1 MRFRAKRMDVIP
13 PSGTIDMFEKANQL
27 EQSGMKIIHLDL
39 GEPDFV
45 TPKNIRKAAIMALE
59 EGFTHYTTS
68 IGIRE
73 LREAIAGDLKT
84 RDVDIQPEKEIIV
97 TSGAKHAIMCA
108 MLATVNPG
116 DEVLVL
122 TPAWP
127 TYSVIIR
134 MAGGIPVGVP
144 TSETYSLNEE
154 GLKKSLSD
162 KSKLIV
168 VNSPNNP
175 TGGVLTKEEMKV
187 IADLATDKDL
197 LVLSDEIY
205 DKFVYDE
212 MTQVSMGSFPDL
224 MSRTIVVN
232 GFSKTYAM
240 TGWRLGY
247 AAAPKEV
254 IGNML
259 RIQQNSTTCPTSFA
273 QKAALA
279 SFREGE
285 YSVGR
290 MIEEYDRRRKIVV
303 SMINDIE
310 GISCLLP
317 KGAFYVF
324 PDISSL
330 GLDSKA
336 LAMEFLEEAGVSTI
350 PGSVFAWE
358 GHIRIS
364 YATSVENI
372 VEGVKRIKGVLEKAK
387 SL

>member
-1 MRFRAKRMDVIP
+1 MRFTAKRMDVIP
-13 PSGTIDMFEKANQL
+13 PSGTLDMFEKASEL
-27 EQSGMKIIHLDL
+27 ERSGKKIIHLDL
-39 GEPDFV
+39 GEPDFI
-45 TPKNIRKAAIMALE
+45 TPESIRKEAILALE
-59 EGFTHYTTS
+59 KGFTHYTTS

-73 LREAIAGDLKT
+73 LREAIAEDLKT

-97 TSGAKHAIMCA
+97 TSGGKHAIMCA
-108 MLATVNPG
+108 MLATINPG
-116 DEVLVL
+116 DEVLIL

-134 MAGGIPVGVP
+134 MAGGIPVEVP
-144 TSETYSLNEE
+144 TSGTYSLNEE
-154 GLKKSLSD
+154 TLKKSLSD
-162 KSKLIV
+162 KTKLIV

-175 TGGVLTKEEMKV
+175 TGGILTKEEMKA

-205 DKFVYDE
+205 DRFVYDGE
-212 MTQVSMGSFPDL
+212 KQVSMGSFSDL
-224 MSRTIVVN
+224 MSRTILIN

-247 AAAPKEV
+247 AAARKE
-254 IGNML
+254 IIANML

-290 MIEEYDRRRKIVV
+290 MIEEYDRRRKIAV

-310 GISCLLP
+310 GISCSLP

-330 GLDSKA
+330 GLDSKT
-336 LAMEFLEEAGVSTI
+336 LAMQFLEEAGVSTI

-364 YATSVENI
+364 YATSAENI
-372 VEGVKRIKGVLEKAK
+372 IEGFNRIKGMLEKLK
-387 SL
+387 S

>member
-59 EGFTHYTTS
+59 KGFTHYTTS

-73 LREAIAGDLKT
+73 LREAIADDLKT